1 MPLFDK
7 LSSLKGDKGSAD
19 LQFPSEKKNLEY
31 QSPSVASPEI
41 KDAPPTYAPED
52 PNTQGPSVEEL
63 NAAFSSLDLKST
75 PTSFP
80 TEDACLAH
88 LKLLSTFHILKEDI
102 GLSDGLFNL
111 WDAKCEIIE
120 EKDKALAKLREK
132 RWALYI
138 ARAVERFEAWW
149 LQVLCHMEE
158 SKRLEGK
165 EMIVTCKPY
174 SQFTQRGRVQTWT
187 QDMLP
192 PIGESDPI
200 LYKTTSTNHDKMSS
214 WSGTP
219 SC

>member
-7 LSSLKGDKGSAD
+7 LGSLRGDKVGAD
-19 LQFPSEKKNLEY
+19 LQFPSEKKNLENPA
-31 QSPSVASPEI
+31 PSVTSPEI

-63 NAAFSSLDLKST
+63 NAAFSSLDLKAT
-75 PTSFP
+75 LTSFP

-102 GLSDGLFNL
+102 GLTDGLFNL

-120 EKDKALAKLREK
+120 EKDKALAKMREK

-149 LQVLCHMEE
+149 LQVLCHEE
-158 SKRLEGK
+158 DSRRLEGK
-165 EMIVTCKPY
+165 EMIITCKPY
-174 SQFTQRGRVQTWT
+174 IQFTQRGHVQTWT
-187 QDMLP
+187 TNMLP
-192 PIGESDPI
+192 PIGKSDSAFCKN
-200 LYKTTSTNHDKMSS
+200 YSTKHDKTSS